1 MLAASDFGN
10 GISRIVEFG
19 AFLFINADLTVHLH
33 REPVGEWVL
42 IDARTRLEGETGA
55 GLASSVLSD
64 ERGPIGLAAQSL
76 FVAAR

>member
-1 MLAASDFGN
+1 M
-10 GISRIVEFG
+10 
-19 AFLFINADLTVHLH
+19 
-33 REPVGEWVL
+33 PVGEWVL
-42 IDARTRLEGETGA
+42 LDARTRLEGETGA